1 MPQARVG
8 IVGLGQGGKA
18 MAVHLASR
26 GYKPIVYCC
35 PGHRKEYDY
44 LKGHGSRLEA
54 THAVEGV
61 YEVQLVDDLA
71 EFVRSTDHI
80 IIVTLSTAH
89 REIIQA
95 LTRYDLRR
103 TNVVA
108 LPGGGSFAA
117 KARQLGLKARNI
129 LESCTLPYASRCP
142 APGQVAVLYIK
153 SSFPLASIK
162 PMQEQDRLAL
172 SDIFAGRAD
181 WRKSILNIWLNCT
194 NPVVHCPPMIFN
206 AGRVESGD
214 QFCLYGDGITPSIAR
229 ATMALDQ
236 ERIALAASVGEKAPT
251 VLEWTNIWYDADYP
265 DWVTFARQSTPH
277 NKHGLAPTTLKGQ
290 RFLDED
296 MKETMVLWYSLGRSR
311 GLELP
316 VMRSMITLASSMV
329 DEDYLTTGNT
339 LESLGLGGVPA
350 DDIVDMFGTS
360 TPAPPTRPASTPK
373 SSKATVPASPSC
385 ATFSSELG
393 RLGTE
398 LMGNPAYLLSLFP
411 NYQLD
416 QKRGFSER
424 EVVCQEAK

>member
-1 MPQARVG
+1 MAMPPPRVG
-8 IVGLGQGGKA
+8 IIGLGQGGKA
-18 MAVHLASR
+18 LAVHLASR

-44 LKGHGSRLEA
+44 LKGHGSRVEA

-61 YEVQLVDDLA
+61 YQVRLVDDLA

-89 REIIQA
+89 REIIRA
-95 LTRYDLRR
+95 LTKYDLQR

-142 APGQVAVLYIK
+142 GPGQVAVLYIK

-162 PMQEQDRLAL
+162 PLPEPDRLAL
-172 SDIFAGRAD
+172 TDIFAGRAD
-181 WRKSILNIWLNCT
+181 WRRSILGIWLNCT
-194 NPVVHCPPMIFN
+194 NPVVHCPPMILN

-214 QFCLYGDGITPSIAR
+214 QFCLYGDGITPSVAR
-229 ATMALDQ
+229 ATMALDR
-236 ERIALAASVGEKAPT
+236 ERVALAASVGEKAPT
-251 VLEWTNIWYDADYP
+251 VLEWTNTWYDADYP

-296 MKETMVLWYSLGRSR
+296 MKETMVLWYCLGRAR
-311 GLELP
+311 GLDLP
-316 VMRSMITLASSMV
+316 VMGSMITLASSMV

-339 LESLGLGGVPA
+339 LESLGLAGFSA
-350 DDIVDMFGTS
+350 DEIVNTFGAL
-360 TPAPPTRPASTPK
+360 PHAQPKRPASCPK
-373 SSKATVPASPSC
+373 FPKAPVPSSPSC
-385 ATFSSELG
+385 AAFPSELG

-398 LMGNPAYLLSLFP
+398 SSLLGLVGNPAYLLSLLP
-411 NYQLD
+411 NYHSE
-416 QKRGFSER
+416 QKRGF
-424 EVVCQEAK
+424 